1 MKGRKFLKVTGILM
15 IIGGAFGIIGGIVAM
30 IGAGALAAVLETS
43 AGGLMLA
50 SALILA
56 SAVFQL
62 IAGIMGVK
70 NCDKPEKAQSCL
82 VMGVI
87 VAKTR
92 TKWGRFRP
100 WLLIGTILN
109 AVVLYFMFSAPPAL
123 DGSGL
128 IAYAATEE
136 GKQIPLKQY
145 ILYYM
150 QQQIN
155 AYHLGSPEL
164 AAQSCEKLQKF
175 YFNVAAN
182 FTPVITKISD

>member
-50 SALILA
+50 SVLILA

-87 VAKTR
+87 VAILSVSGNIISNVLGSDFNIFSYAT
-92 TKWGRFRP
+92 G
-100 WLLIGTILN
+100 LIIP
-109 AVVLYFMFSAPPAL
+109 VLYIIGAVKNKEPA
-123 DGSGL
+123 
-128 IAYAATEE
+128 
-136 GKQIPLKQY
+136 
-145 ILYYM
+145 
-150 QQQIN
+150 
-155 AYHLGSPEL
+155 
-164 AAQSCEKLQKF
+164 
-175 YFNVAAN
+175 
-182 FTPVITKISD
+182 

>member
-82 VMGVI
+82 VMGII
-87 VAKTR
+87 VAILSLAGNVISNVLGSDFNIINYAT
-92 TKWGRFRP
+92 G
-100 WLLIGTILN
+100 LIIP
-109 AVVLYFMFSAPPAL
+109 VLYIIGAVKNKEPA
-123 DGSGL
+123 
-128 IAYAATEE
+128 
-136 GKQIPLKQY
+136 
-145 ILYYM
+145 
-150 QQQIN
+150 
-155 AYHLGSPEL
+155 
-164 AAQSCEKLQKF
+164 
-175 YFNVAAN
+175 
-182 FTPVITKISD
+182 

>member
-50 SALILA
+50 SSLILA

-87 VAKTR
+87 VAILSVAGNVISNILGSSFNILSYAT
-92 TKWGRFRP
+92 G
-100 WLLIGTILN
+100 LIIP
-109 AVVLYFMFSAPPAL
+109 VLYIIGAVKNKEPA
-123 DGSGL
+123 
-128 IAYAATEE
+128 
-136 GKQIPLKQY
+136 
-145 ILYYM
+145 
-150 QQQIN
+150 
-155 AYHLGSPEL
+155 
-164 AAQSCEKLQKF
+164 
-175 YFNVAAN
+175 
-182 FTPVITKISD
+182 

>member
-87 VAKTR
+87 VV
-92 TKWGRFRP
+92 
-100 WLLIGTILN
+100 ILSVAGN
-109 AVVLYFMFSAPPAL
+109 VISNIL
-123 DGSGL
+123 GSSFNILSYATGL
-128 IAYAATEE
+128 I
-136 GKQIPLKQY
+136 IP
-145 ILYYM
+145 ILY
-150 QQQIN
+150 IIGAVKN
-155 AYHLGSPEL
+155 KEPA
-164 AAQSCEKLQKF
+164 
-175 YFNVAAN
+175 
-182 FTPVITKISD
+182 

>member
-15 IIGGAFGIIGGIVAM
+15 IIGGALGIIGGIVAM

-50 SALILA
+50 SVLILA

-87 VAKTR
+87 VA
-92 TKWGRFRP
+92 
-100 WLLIGTILN
+100 ILSVSGN
-109 AVVLYFMFSAPPAL
+109 IISNVLGSSFNILSYATGLVIPVLYIIGAVKNKEPA
-123 DGSGL
+123 
-128 IAYAATEE
+128 
-136 GKQIPLKQY
+136 
-145 ILYYM
+145 
-150 QQQIN
+150 
-155 AYHLGSPEL
+155 
-164 AAQSCEKLQKF
+164 
-175 YFNVAAN
+175 
-182 FTPVITKISD
+182 

>member
-87 VAKTR
+87 VAILSVAGNVISNILGSSFHILSYAT
-92 TKWGRFRP
+92 G
-100 WLLIGTILN
+100 LIIP
-109 AVVLYFMFSAPPAL
+109 VLYIIGAV
-123 DGSGL
+123 
-128 IAYAATEE
+128 
-136 GKQIPLKQY
+136 KNK
-145 ILYYM
+145 
-150 QQQIN
+150 
-155 AYHLGSPEL
+155 EL
-164 AAQSCEKLQKF
+164 A
-175 YFNVAAN
+175 
-182 FTPVITKISD
+182 

>member
-82 VMGVI
+82 VIGVI
-87 VAKTR
+87 VAILSVSGNIISNVLGSNFNIFSYAT
-92 TKWGRFRP
+92 G
-100 WLLIGTILN
+100 LIIP
-109 AVVLYFMFSAPPAL
+109 VLYIIGAVKNKEPA
-123 DGSGL
+123 
-128 IAYAATEE
+128 
-136 GKQIPLKQY
+136 
-145 ILYYM
+145 
-150 QQQIN
+150 
-155 AYHLGSPEL
+155 
-164 AAQSCEKLQKF
+164 
-175 YFNVAAN
+175 
-182 FTPVITKISD
+182 

>member
-30 IGAGALAAVLETS
+30 IGSGALAAVLETS

-87 VAKTR
+87 VAILSVSGNIISNVLGSNFNIFSYAT
-92 TKWGRFRP
+92 G
-100 WLLIGTILN
+100 LIIP
-109 AVVLYFMFSAPPAL
+109 VLYIIGAVKNKE
-123 DGSGL
+123 
-128 IAYAATEE
+128 T
-136 GKQIPLKQY
+136 
-145 ILYYM
+145 
-150 QQQIN
+150 
-155 AYHLGSPEL
+155 
-164 AAQSCEKLQKF
+164 
-175 YFNVAAN
+175 V
-182 FTPVITKISD
+182 

>member
-30 IGAGALAAVLETS
+30 IGSGALAAVLETS

-87 VAKTR
+87 VAILSVAGNVISNILGSSFNILSYAT
-92 TKWGRFRP
+92 G
-100 WLLIGTILN
+100 LIIP
-109 AVVLYFMFSAPPAL
+109 VLYIIGAVKNKETA
-123 DGSGL
+123 
-128 IAYAATEE
+128 
-136 GKQIPLKQY
+136 
-145 ILYYM
+145 
-150 QQQIN
+150 
-155 AYHLGSPEL
+155 
-164 AAQSCEKLQKF
+164 
-175 YFNVAAN
+175 
-182 FTPVITKISD
+182 

>member
-15 IIGGAFGIIGGIVAM
+15 IIGGAFGIIGGIVAV

-87 VAKTR
+87 VA
-92 TKWGRFRP
+92 
-100 WLLIGTILN
+100 ILSVAGN
-109 AVVLYFMFSAPPAL
+109 VTSSVLGSSFNITSYVTGLVIPVLYII
-123 DGSGL
+123 G
-128 IAYAATEE
+128 AA
-136 GKQIPLKQY
+136 KNK
-145 ILYYM
+145 
-150 QQQIN
+150 
-155 AYHLGSPEL
+155 EL
-164 AAQSCEKLQKF
+164 A
-175 YFNVAAN
+175 
-182 FTPVITKISD
+182 

>member
-70 NCDKPEKAQSCL
+70 NCDKPEKAQSCI
-82 VMGVI
+82 VIGVI
-87 VAKTR
+87 VAILSVAGNVISNILGSSFNILSYAT
-92 TKWGRFRP
+92 G
-100 WLLIGTILN
+100 LIIP
-109 AVVLYFMFSAPPAL
+109 VLYIIGAVKNKEPA
-123 DGSGL
+123 
-128 IAYAATEE
+128 
-136 GKQIPLKQY
+136 
-145 ILYYM
+145 
-150 QQQIN
+150 
-155 AYHLGSPEL
+155 
-164 AAQSCEKLQKF
+164 
-175 YFNVAAN
+175 
-182 FTPVITKISD
+182 

>member
-87 VAKTR
+87 AAILSVA
-92 TKWGRFRP
+92 GNV
-100 WLLIGTILN
+100 ISN
-109 AVVLYFMFSAPPAL
+109 VL
-123 DGSGL
+123 GSDFNIINDATGL
-128 IAYAATEE
+128 I
-136 GKQIPLKQY
+136 IP
-145 ILYYM
+145 ILY
-150 QQQIN
+150 IIGAVKN
-155 AYHLGSPEL
+155 KEPA
-164 AAQSCEKLQKF
+164 
-175 YFNVAAN
+175 
-182 FTPVITKISD
+182 

>member
-15 IIGGAFGIIGGIVAM
+15 IMGGAFGIIGGIVAM
-30 IGAGALAAVLETS
+30 IGSGALAAVLETS

-87 VAKTR
+87 VAILSVAGNVISNVLGSDFNILSYAT
-92 TKWGRFRP
+92 G
-100 WLLIGTILN
+100 LIIP
-109 AVVLYFMFSAPPAL
+109 VLYIIGAV
-123 DGSGL
+123 
-128 IAYAATEE
+128 
-136 GKQIPLKQY
+136 KNK
-145 ILYYM
+145 
-150 QQQIN
+150 
-155 AYHLGSPEL
+155 EL
-164 AAQSCEKLQKF
+164 A
-175 YFNVAAN
+175 
-182 FTPVITKISD
+182 

>member
-15 IIGGAFGIIGGIVAM
+15 IIGGGFGIIGGILAM
-30 IGAGALAAVLETS
+30 LGAGALAAVLETS

-87 VAKTR
+87 VAILSVAGNVISNVLGSDFNILSYAT
-92 TKWGRFRP
+92 G
-100 WLLIGTILN
+100 LIIP
-109 AVVLYFMFSAPPAL
+109 VLYIIGAVKNKEPA
-123 DGSGL
+123 
-128 IAYAATEE
+128 
-136 GKQIPLKQY
+136 
-145 ILYYM
+145 
-150 QQQIN
+150 
-155 AYHLGSPEL
+155 
-164 AAQSCEKLQKF
+164 
-175 YFNVAAN
+175 
-182 FTPVITKISD
+182 

>member
-43 AGGLMLA
+43 SGGLMLA

-87 VAKTR
+87 VA
-92 TKWGRFRP
+92 
-100 WLLIGTILN
+100 ILSVAGN
-109 AVVLYFMFSAPPAL
+109 IISNVLGSSFNILSYATGLVIPVLYIIGAV
-123 DGSGL
+123 
-128 IAYAATEE
+128 
-136 GKQIPLKQY
+136 KNK
-145 ILYYM
+145 
-150 QQQIN
+150 
-155 AYHLGSPEL
+155 EL
-164 AAQSCEKLQKF
+164 A
-175 YFNVAAN
+175 
-182 FTPVITKISD
+182 

>member
-50 SALILA
+50 SVLILA

-87 VAKTR
+87 VAILSVSGNIISNVLGSSFNILSYAT
-92 TKWGRFRP
+92 G
-100 WLLIGTILN
+100 LIIP
-109 AVVLYFMFSAPPAL
+109 VLYIIGAVKNKEPA
-123 DGSGL
+123 
-128 IAYAATEE
+128 
-136 GKQIPLKQY
+136 
-145 ILYYM
+145 
-150 QQQIN
+150 
-155 AYHLGSPEL
+155 
-164 AAQSCEKLQKF
+164 
-175 YFNVAAN
+175 
-182 FTPVITKISD
+182 

>member
-70 NCDKPEKAQSCL
+70 NCDKPEKAQSCV

-87 VAKTR
+87 VA
-92 TKWGRFRP
+92 
-100 WLLIGTILN
+100 ILSVSGN
-109 AVVLYFMFSAPPAL
+109 IISNVLGSSFNILSYATGLVIPVLYIIGAVKNKEPA
-123 DGSGL
+123 
-128 IAYAATEE
+128 
-136 GKQIPLKQY
+136 
-145 ILYYM
+145 
-150 QQQIN
+150 
-155 AYHLGSPEL
+155 
-164 AAQSCEKLQKF
+164 
-175 YFNVAAN
+175 
-182 FTPVITKISD
+182 

>member
-50 SALILA
+50 SAMILA

-87 VAKTR
+87 VAILSVSRNIISNVLGSNFNILSYAT
-92 TKWGRFRP
+92 G
-100 WLLIGTILN
+100 LIIP
-109 AVVLYFMFSAPPAL
+109 VLYIIGAV
-123 DGSGL
+123 
-128 IAYAATEE
+128 
-136 GKQIPLKQY
+136 KNK
-145 ILYYM
+145 
-150 QQQIN
+150 
-155 AYHLGSPEL
+155 EL
-164 AAQSCEKLQKF
+164 A
-175 YFNVAAN
+175 
-182 FTPVITKISD
+182 

>member
-70 NCDKPEKAQSCL
+70 NCDKPEKAQTCL
-82 VMGVI
+82 VMGII
-87 VAKTR
+87 VA
-92 TKWGRFRP
+92 
-100 WLLIGTILN
+100 ILSVSGN
-109 AVVLYFMFSAPPAL
+109 IISNVL
-123 DGSGL
+123 GSNFNILSYATGL
-128 IAYAATEE
+128 I
-136 GKQIPLKQY
+136 IP
-145 ILYYM
+145 ILY
-150 QQQIN
+150 IIGAVKN
-155 AYHLGSPEL
+155 KEPA
-164 AAQSCEKLQKF
+164 
-175 YFNVAAN
+175 
-182 FTPVITKISD
+182 

>member
-15 IIGGAFGIIGGIVAM
+15 IIGGAFGIIGGIVAI

-50 SALILA
+50 SVLILA

-87 VAKTR
+87 VAILSVAGNVISNILGSSFNILSYAT
-92 TKWGRFRP
+92 G
-100 WLLIGTILN
+100 LIIP
-109 AVVLYFMFSAPPAL
+109 VLYIIGAAKNKEPA
-123 DGSGL
+123 
-128 IAYAATEE
+128 
-136 GKQIPLKQY
+136 
-145 ILYYM
+145 
-150 QQQIN
+150 
-155 AYHLGSPEL
+155 
-164 AAQSCEKLQKF
+164 
-175 YFNVAAN
+175 
-182 FTPVITKISD
+182 

>member
-62 IAGIMGVK
+62 IAGIMGVE
-70 NCDKPEKAQSCL
+70 NCDNPEKAQSGL

-87 VAKTR
+87 VAILSVAGNVISNILGSSFNILSYAT
-92 TKWGRFRP
+92 G
-100 WLLIGTILN
+100 LIIP
-109 AVVLYFMFSAPPAL
+109 VLYIIGAVKNKEPA
-123 DGSGL
+123 
-128 IAYAATEE
+128 
-136 GKQIPLKQY
+136 
-145 ILYYM
+145 
-150 QQQIN
+150 
-155 AYHLGSPEL
+155 
-164 AAQSCEKLQKF
+164 
-175 YFNVAAN
+175 
-182 FTPVITKISD
+182 

>member
-70 NCDKPEKAQSCL
+70 HCDKPEKAQSCL

-87 VAKTR
+87 VAILSVAGNVISNVLGSDFNILSYAT
-92 TKWGRFRP
+92 G
-100 WLLIGTILN
+100 LIIP
-109 AVVLYFMFSAPPAL
+109 VLYIIGAVKNKEPA
-123 DGSGL
+123 
-128 IAYAATEE
+128 
-136 GKQIPLKQY
+136 
-145 ILYYM
+145 
-150 QQQIN
+150 
-155 AYHLGSPEL
+155 
-164 AAQSCEKLQKF
+164 
-175 YFNVAAN
+175 
-182 FTPVITKISD
+182 

>member
-15 IIGGAFGIIGGIVAM
+15 IIGAAFGIIGGIIAM

-87 VAKTR
+87 VA
-92 TKWGRFRP
+92 
-100 WLLIGTILN
+100 ILGVAGN
-109 AVVLYFMFSAPPAL
+109 IISNVLGSSFNILSYATGLVIPVLYIIGAVKNKEPA
-123 DGSGL
+123 
-128 IAYAATEE
+128 
-136 GKQIPLKQY
+136 
-145 ILYYM
+145 
-150 QQQIN
+150 
-155 AYHLGSPEL
+155 
-164 AAQSCEKLQKF
+164 
-175 YFNVAAN
+175 
-182 FTPVITKISD
+182 

>member
-50 SALILA
+50 SSLILA

-87 VAKTR
+87 VA
-92 TKWGRFRP
+92 
-100 WLLIGTILN
+100 ILGVAGN
-109 AVVLYFMFSAPPAL
+109 IISNVLGSSFNILSYATGLVIPVLYII
-123 DGSGL
+123 G
-128 IAYAATEE
+128 AAKNKET
-136 GKQIPLKQY
+136 
-145 ILYYM
+145 
-150 QQQIN
+150 
-155 AYHLGSPEL
+155 A
-164 AAQSCEKLQKF
+164 
-175 YFNVAAN
+175 
-182 FTPVITKISD
+182 